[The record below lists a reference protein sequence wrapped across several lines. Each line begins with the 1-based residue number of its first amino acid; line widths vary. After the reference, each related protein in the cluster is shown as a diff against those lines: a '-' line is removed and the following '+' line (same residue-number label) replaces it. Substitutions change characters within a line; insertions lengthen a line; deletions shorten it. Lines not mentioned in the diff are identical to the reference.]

1 MIVAYLNDIELPA
14 LGVPLTET
22 PIENATDVV
31 TADNNV
37 YTTFAVSSN
46 KRGWELRF
54 DILKEADYNLVRA
67 IYDDQWITYEYPT
80 LSIPYYGIEDVPVRM
95 SINPKEVFNHCG
107 DVQNVI
113 ITLRESVQLSGSGS
127 S

>member
-1 MIVAYLNDIELPA
+1 MIVAYLNGIELPP

-31 TADNNV
+31 TADNNM
-37 YTTFAVSSN
+37 YTTFAVSST
-46 KRGWELRF
+46 KRGWNIKW
-54 DILKEADYNLVRA
+54 DILKELDYETIKA
-67 IYDDQWITYEYPT
+67 IYDDQWINYQYPP

-95 SINPKEVFNHCG
+95 SISPKEVFNHCG
-107 DVQNVI
+107 DVQNVTI
-113 ITLRESVQLSGSGS
+113 SLRESVQLSGSGS

>member
-1 MIVAYLNDIELPA
+1 MIIAFLNGIELPP

-46 KRGWELRF
+46 KRGWTIKW
-54 DILKEADYNLVRA
+54 DILKEDDYNAIKA
-67 IYDDQWITYEYPT
+67 IYDDQWISYLYPE
-80 LSIPYYGIEDVPVRM
+80 LLIPYYGITDVPVRM
-95 SINPKEVFNHCG
+95 SISPKEVFNHCG
-107 DVQNVI
+107 DVQNVT
-113 ITLRESVQLSGSGS
+113 ITLRESVQLEAGS
-127 S
+127 

>member
-1 MIVAYLNDIELPA
+1 MIIAYLNDLELPA

-22 PIENATDVV
+22 TIENATDIV

-46 KRGWELRF
+46 KRGWTIRF
-54 DILKEADYNLVRA
+54 DLLREDDYNQIKA
-67 IYDDQWITYEYPT
+67 IYDDQWINYQYPT
-80 LSIPYYGIEDVPVRM
+80 LSIPYYNIEDIPVRM
-95 SINPKEVFNHCG
+95 SISPKEIFNHCG
-107 DVQNVI
+107 DVQDVI
-113 ITLRESVQLSGSGS
+113 INLRESVQLSGSGS